1 MWKQKNA
8 AMLAAMNT
16 HFRPEGTSLTTRA
29 ADDLPRRRW
38 TVAEIDAMMQ
48 AGVIDED
55 ERFELID
62 GDVVPMA
69 SKGIRHESYKASL
82 LSFWMK
88 AASDAYRLIPETT
101 FRLGDS
107 TFLEPDILFYDGK
120 SKIADLS
127 PRTSLLAVEIADTT
141 LAYDRGRKAM
151 IYARHGVPALWV
163 INVNTLQT
171 HVYADPSPD
180 GYLNMRTLGPGEA
193 LTPSFAPELA
203 VKLGELPEF

>member
-1 MWKQKNA
+1 
-8 AMLAAMNT
+8 MNE
-16 HFRPEGTSLTTRA
+16 HFRHDSMSLTTRA
-29 ADDLPRRRW
+29 VDDMPRRRW
-38 TVAEIDAMMQ
+38 TVAEIDAMVQ
-48 AGVIDED
+48 AGVIEEG

-62 GDVVPMA
+62 GDAVPMS

-88 AASDAYRLIPETT
+88 AASNAYRIIPETT
-101 FRLGDS
+101 FRMGDS

-120 SKIADLS
+120 FRIADLS
-127 PRTSLLAVEIADTT
+127 PATSLLAVEIADTT

-171 HVYADPSPD
+171 HVYAEPSTD
-180 GYLNMRTLGPGEA
+180 GYLNMRTFGPDETLA
-193 LTPSFAPELA
+193 PSFAPELA

>member
-1 MWKQKNA
+1 
-8 AMLAAMNT
+8 MLAVMNT
-16 HFRPEGTSLTTRA
+16 HFRPDSMSLTTRA

-38 TVAEIDAMMQ
+38 SVAEIDAMVQ
-48 AGVIDED
+48 AGVIDEG

-62 GDVVPMA
+62 GDAVPMA
-69 SKGIRHESYKASL
+69 SKGIRHESYKAAL
-82 LSFWMK
+82 LSFWLK
-88 AASDAYRLIPETT
+88 AATTAYRIIPETT
-101 FRLGDS
+101 FRMSDS

-141 LAYDRGRKAM
+141 LAYDRGRKAL

-171 HVYADPSPD
+171 HVYSGPSPE
-180 GYLNMRTLGPGEA
+180 GYLNMRTLEPDET
-193 LTPSFAPELA
+193 LTPAFAPELA

>member
-1 MWKQKNA
+1 
-8 AMLAAMNT
+8 MNT
-16 HFRPEGTSLTTRA
+16 HFRPDGTSFTTRA

-38 TVAEIDAMMQ
+38 TVAEIDAMVR
-48 AGVIDED
+48 AGVIDEG

-62 GDVVPMA
+62 GDAVPMS

-82 LSFWMK
+82 IEFWTQRK
-88 AASDAYRLIPETT
+88 TAAYRLIPETT

-120 SKIADLS
+120 SRIADLS
-127 PRTSLLAVEIADTT
+127 PATSLLAVEIADTT
-141 LAYDRGRKAM
+141 LAYDRGRKAV

-171 HVYADPSPD
+171 HVYADPSAD
-180 GYLNMRTLGPGEA
+180 GYLNMRTFGPDETLA
-193 LTPSFAPELA
+193 PSFAPELA
-203 VKLGELPEF
+203 VKLGTLPEF